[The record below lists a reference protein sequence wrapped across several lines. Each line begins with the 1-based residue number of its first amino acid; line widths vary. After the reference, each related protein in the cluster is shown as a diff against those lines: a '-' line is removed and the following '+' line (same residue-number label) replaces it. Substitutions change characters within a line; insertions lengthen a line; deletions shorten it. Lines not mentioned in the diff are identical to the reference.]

1 MSNKDKIISL
11 LDIIPDN
18 KIGYVL
24 AYIQGI
30 TADIA
35 EPDEVD
41 PDEWD
46 MQMITEAEKI
56 NDGTT
61 ISFDELLAKD
71 GITYADLQD

>member
-46 MQMITEAEKI
+46 IQMIAEAKKI

-61 ISFDELLAKD
+61 VSFDELLSKD

>member
-46 MQMITEAEKI
+46 MQMIAEAEKI

>member
-46 MQMITEAEKI
+46 MQMITEAKKI

>member
-46 MQMITEAEKI
+46 IQMIAEAEKI
-56 NDGTT
+56 NDGATV
-61 ISFDELLAKD
+61 SFDELLAKD